1 MPFTIVVLLLSLSLR
16 SAASGARPAQG
27 GPCNGPHFGDRYS
40 AFCVADIT
48 ELSGGTWLCLCALQA
63 LSPSVQ
69 PDCVIHME
77 KEGADV
83 LGNLGVT
90 ARAAEDVETDLLAQ
104 VRFRPS
110 R

>member
-1 MPFTIVVLLLSLSLR
+1 M
-16 SAASGARPAQG
+16 
-27 GPCNGPHFGDRYS
+27 
-40 AFCVADIT
+40 
-48 ELSGGTWLCLCALQA
+48 
-63 LSPSVQ
+63 Q